1 MLFNPI
7 ITHMANASPLD
18 RPRRHAWGS
27 YVLVAALA
35 FCAGL
40 LV

>member
-1 MLFNPI
+1 MQFNPI
-7 ITHMANASPLD
+7 IVGMANATPQN

-27 YVLVAALA
+27 YILVAALS